1 MSDAM
6 KKNAF
11 ERAASDAI
19 AHQRAGRLREAEAAY
34 RDALAISPGHPVAT
48 HNLGVVTAA
57 QGDHPSAIGHFDRA
71 IAVEPRYASAHYNR
85 AIALAALGQA
95 RQAIESFS
103 RACAIEPEH
112 YDAHRALGFLWL
124 AEGER
129 GRSLDHFARTY
140 ELRRGDDQTGIAT
153 KSLVETT
160 RTKLRHDAEQFRYL
174 AARRHEGRRLEL
186 LARTYEDVAKQ
197 AGPEP
202 AALSEQQRE
211 MLGDDY
217 NTAIHLAS
225 APELADGALTER
237 ADRDDLVRRF
247 RSEQTGAVYVDDLLT
262 PRALALLQQHLLES
276 TIWHDFSHIGG
287 FVASYL
293 EDGLACP
300 LLLQIADE
308 LRKAFP
314 ELLGGYPLT
323 QAWAFKAVDASA
335 AVDVHADDAAITVNF
350 WVTPTEANLE
360 PGRGGLAVCRVPPPA
375 DWQIEGYEADQAR
388 IVTFMGQNSGDSLV
402 VPYRQ
407 NRAVLFESRL
417 FHQSDVPRFVETY
430 ENHRINITL
439 LYGRHVARASSA

>member
-1 MSDAM
+1 MAETA
-6 KKNAF
+6 KNAF
-11 ERAASDAI
+11 ERAVTDAL
-19 AHQRAGRLREAEAAY
+19 AHHRAGRLRAAELAY
-34 RDALAISPGHPVAT
+34 REALDASPDHPIAT
-48 HNLGVVTAA
+48 HNLGIVTAA
-57 QGDHPSAIGHFDRA
+57 QGKHLSAVSHFDRA

-85 AIALAALGQA
+85 AIALTALGQA

-112 YDAHRALGFLWL
+112 YNAHRALGFLSL

-140 ELRRGDDQTGIAT
+140 ELRRGDDQTGVAA
-153 KSLVETT
+153 KSLTETT

-174 AARRHEGRRLEL
+174 AARRRDRQRFEL
-186 LARTYEDVAKQ
+186 LARTYEEAVRDARQ
-197 AGPEP
+197 EP
-202 AALSEQQRE
+202 FPLSEQQRE
-211 MLGDDY
+211 LLGDDY
-217 NTAIHLAS
+217 NTAIYVAS
-225 APELADGALTER
+225 APELTDGALSRRT
-237 ADRDDLVRRF
+237 DRDDLVRRF
-247 RSEQTGAVYVDDLLT
+247 KNEQTGAVYFDELLA
-262 PRALALLQQHLLES
+262 PRALGLLQQYLLES

-287 FVASYL
+287 FVAAYL

-314 ELLGGYPLT
+314 ELLRTYPLT

-335 AVDVHADDAAITVNF
+335 AVDVHADAAAITVNF

-360 PGRGGLAVCRVPPPA
+360 SGRGGLAVCRVPPPA
-375 DWQIEGYEADQAR
+375 DWQLEGYEADQKR
-388 IVTFMGQNSGDSLV
+388 IVTFLGQNAGDTLV

-417 FHQSDVPRFVETY
+417 FHRSDVPKFVETY
-430 ENHRINITL
+430 ENHRVSVTL
-439 LYGRHVARASSA
+439 LYGRHVAQAGRV

>member
-1 MSDAM
+1 MTKASKD
-6 KKNAF
+6 AF
-11 ERAASDAI
+11 ERAVIDAV
-19 AHQRAGRLREAEAAY
+19 AHQRAGRLGAAEAAY
-34 RDALAISPGHPVAT
+34 REALAISPDHPVAT
-48 HNLGVVTAA
+48 HNLGVITAA
-57 QGDHPSAIGHFDRA
+57 QGDHLSAVCHFERA

-95 RQAIESFS
+95 KPAIESFS

-124 AEGER
+124 AQGER

-140 ELRRGDDQTGIAT
+140 ELRRGDDQTGIAA
-153 KSLVETT
+153 KSLTETT

-174 AARRHEGRRLEL
+174 AARRHDRPRFEV
-186 LARTYEDVAKQ
+186 LARTYEDVARD
-197 AGPEP
+197 AREEP
-202 AALSEQQRE
+202 TPMSEQQRQ

-217 NTAIHLAS
+217 NTAIYAAS
-225 APELADGALTER
+225 APELADGALSER
-237 ADRDDLVRRF
+237 TDRDDLVRRF
-247 RSEQTGAVYVDDLLT
+247 RSEQTGAVYFDDLLT
-262 PRALALLQQHLLES
+262 PRALALLQQYLLES

-287 FVASYL
+287 FVAAYL

-308 LRKAFP
+308 LRKRFP
-314 ELLGGYPLT
+314 ELLGEYPLT

-375 DWQIEGYEADQAR
+375 DWQLEGYDADQER
-388 IVTFMGQNSGDSLV
+388 IVTFLGQNAGDTLNI
-402 VPYRQ
+402 PYRQ

-417 FHQSDVPRFVETY
+417 FHRSDVPRFVETY
-430 ENHRINITL
+430 ETHRVSVTL
-439 LYGRHVARASSA
+439 LYGRHAPRASRG

>member
-1 MSDAM
+1 MTKATND
-6 KKNAF
+6 AF
-11 ERAASDAI
+11 ERAVTDAV
-19 AHQRAGRLREAEAAY
+19 AHQRAGRLRAAQAAY
-34 RDALAISPGHPVAT
+34 REALNVSPGHPIAT

-57 QGDHPSAIGHFDRA
+57 LGDHPAAVGHFDRA
-71 IAVEPRYASAHYNR
+71 IAIEPRYASAHYNR

-95 RQAIESFS
+95 TQAIESFS

-112 YDAHRALGFLWL
+112 YNAHRALGFLWL

-140 ELRRGDDQTGIAT
+140 ELRRGDDQTGIAAR
-153 KSLVETT
+153 SLTETT

-174 AARRHEGRRLEL
+174 AARRHDRPRFEV
-186 LARTYEDVAKQ
+186 LARTYEDVARDAPQ
-197 AGPEP
+197 EP
-202 AALSEQQRE
+202 APLSERQRE

-217 NTAIHLAS
+217 NTAIYLGS
-225 APELADGALTER
+225 APELADGALTDR
-237 ADRDDLVRRF
+237 ADRDDLVCRF
-247 RSEQTGAVYVDDLLT
+247 RSGQTGAVYFDDLLT
-262 PRALALLQQHLLES
+262 PQALALLQQYLLES

-287 FVASYL
+287 FVAAYL

-308 LRKAFP
+308 LRKALP

-323 QAWAFKAVDASA
+323 QGWAFKAVDPSA

-350 WVTPTEANLE
+350 WVTPTDANLE

-375 DWQIEGYEADQAR
+375 DWQLEGYEADHER
-388 IVTFMGQNSGDSLV
+388 IVTFLGQNAGNTLI

-407 NRAVLFESRL
+407 NRAVLFDSRL
-417 FHQSDVPRFVETY
+417 FHSSDLPKFVESY
-430 ENHRINITL
+430 ENHRVSFTL
-439 LYGRHVARASSA
+439 LYGRHVAGASKA

>member
-1 MSDAM
+1 MA
-6 KKNAF
+6 KAINETF
-11 ERAASDAI
+11 ERAVAEAV
-19 AHQRAGRLREAEAAY
+19 AHQRAGQLHAAEVAYREAL
-34 RDALAISPGHPVAT
+34 RVSPGHPVAT

-57 QGDHPSAIGHFDRA
+57 QGDHFSAIDHFDRA

-85 AIALAALGQA
+85 AIALAALGQV

-140 ELRRGDDQTGIAT
+140 ELRRGDDQTGIAA
-153 KSLVETT
+153 KSLTETT
-160 RTKLRHDAEQFRYL
+160 WTKLRHDAEQFRFL
-174 AARRHEGRRLEL
+174 AARRHDRQRFEV
-186 LARTYEDVAKQ
+186 LARTYEDVARD
-197 AGPEP
+197 ARREP
-202 AALSEQQRE
+202 APLSEQQRE
-211 MLGDDY
+211 MLGADY
-217 NTAIHLAS
+217 NTAIFVAS
-225 APELADGALTER
+225 APELADGALIER
-237 ADRDDLVRRF
+237 TDRGDLVHRF
-247 RSEQTGAVYVDDLLT
+247 SSEPTGAVFFDDLLT
-262 PRALALLQQHLLES
+262 PQALALLQQYLLES
-276 TIWHDFSHIGG
+276 TVWHDFSHIGG
-287 FVASYL
+287 FVAAYL

-308 LRKAFP
+308 LRKALP

-335 AVDVHADDAAITVNF
+335 AVDVHADDAAVTVNF

-375 DWQIEGYEADQAR
+375 DWQLEGYDADQER
-388 IVTFMGQNSGDSLV
+388 IVTFLGQNAGDTLI

-417 FHQSDVPRFVETY
+417 FHRSDVPKFVETY
-430 ENHRINITL
+430 ENHRVSVTL
-439 LYGRHVARASSA
+439 LYGRHVPQASRG

>member
-1 MSDAM
+1 MTNAT
-6 KKNAF
+6 KNAF
-11 ERAASDAI
+11 ERAITDAI
-19 AHQRAGRLREAEAAY
+19 AHQRAGRLRAAEAVY
-34 RDALAISPGHPVAT
+34 REALEILPGHPVAT

-57 QGDHPSAIGHFDRA
+57 QGDHLSAVGHFERA

-85 AIALAALGQA
+85 GIALAALGKA
-95 RQAIESFS
+95 REAIESFG
-103 RACAIEPEH
+103 RASAIEPEN
-112 YDAHRALGFLWL
+112 YNAHRALGFLWL

-140 ELRRGDDQTGIAT
+140 ELRRGEDQAGIAA

-160 RTKLRHDAEQFRYL
+160 HTKLRHDAEQFRYL
-174 AARRHEGRRLEL
+174 AARRRDGRRFEA
-186 LARTYEDVAKQ
+186 LARTYDEVAKKAAQ
-197 AGPEP
+197 EP
-202 AALSEQQRE
+202 ARLSEQQRE

-217 NTAIHLAS
+217 NTAIYIAS
-225 APELADGALTER
+225 APELADGAMTER
-237 ADRDDLVRRF
+237 TDREDLVRRF
-247 RSEQTGAVYVDDLLT
+247 KRERAGAVYFDDLLT
-262 PRALALLQQHLLES
+262 PRALALLQQYLLES

-308 LRKAFP
+308 LRHAFP
-314 ELLGGYPLT
+314 VLLGRYPLT
-323 QAWAFKAVDASA
+323 QAWAFKAVEANA

-375 DWQIEGYEADQAR
+375 DWHLDDYEADQGR
-388 IVTFMGQNSGDSLV
+388 IVTFLGQNAEGTLT

-417 FHQSDVPRFVETY
+417 FHRSDVPKFVETY
-430 ENHRINITL
+430 ENHRVSVTL
-439 LYGRHVARASSA
+439 LYGRHVARASGD